1 MAFKMTPFHL
11 AQPDKV
17 QGGNYRNP
25 ATIIDRSAE
34 ILGAGIQS
42 GVNNFITTYAE
53 AKKDEVKK
61 EEPKKEEPKKEQEV
75 NLEET
80 FKVKNDAFDTSK
92 IKAKALEPSTLPKI
106 EVIEPDSAL
115 GMQVGKGSPNQFFSN
130 PSGAS
135 TGLTSMSDADLR
147 AKYDK
152 LSGKGGFFGA
162 NIASIYEK
170 EIQRRQ
176 SLGDFGMEAA
186 APAEAGTV
194 AAQAGAAQVAAAGAA
209 PVTGGTNPFEGQTFT
224 ITPAQM
230 KANLGVFGE
239 KQSRDRSVKR

>member
-61 EEPKKEEPKKEQEV
+61 EEPKKEEPKKKQEV
-75 NLEET
+75 NLEKT
-80 FKVKNDAFDTSK
+80 FEVKNDAFDTSK

-106 EVIEPDSAL
+106 EVIEPD
-115 GMQVGKGSPNQFFSN
+115 QVGKGSPNQYN
-130 PSGAS
+130 LSG
-135 TGLTSMSDADLR
+135 MSDADLR
-147 AKYDK
+147 AKYDT
-152 LSGKGGFFGA
+152 LSSRSGFFGQP
-162 NIASIYEK
+162 SIVGAYEK
-170 EIQRRQ
+170 EIKRRQ
-176 SLGDFGMEAA
+176 SLGDFGMETAS
-186 APAEAGTV
+186 PAEAGTV
-194 AAQAGAAQVAAAGAA
+194 AAQAGATQVAAAGAA
-209 PVTGGTNPFEGQTFT
+209 PAIGGTNPFEGQTFT

-239 KQSRDRSVKR
+239 KESRDRSVKR

>member
-61 EEPKKEEPKKEQEV
+61 EKPKEKPKEEPKI
-75 NLEET
+75 NEEAIEEELKT
-80 FKVKNDAFDTSK
+80 NSSDNAFEDVSVKLNKFKDFKPG
-92 IKAKALEPSTLPKI
+92 EI
-106 EVIEPDSAL
+106 EVVQPDSAFA
-115 GMQVGKGSPNQFFSN
+115 MQVGKGSPNQLDFR
-130 PSGAS
+130 
-135 TGLTSMSDADLR
+135 SMSDADLR
-147 AKYDK
+147 AKYDQM
-152 LSGKGGFFGA
+152 SGRGGFFRP
-162 NIASIYEK
+162 IAGIYEK
-170 EIQRRQ
+170 EIKRRQ
-176 SLGDFGMEAA
+176 SLGDFGMETAVGA

-194 AAQAGAAQVAAAGAA
+194 AAQAPIDTTGTAPAAS
-209 PVTGGTNPFEGQTFT
+209 GTNPFEGQTFT

-239 KQSRDRSVKR
+239 KESRDRSVKR